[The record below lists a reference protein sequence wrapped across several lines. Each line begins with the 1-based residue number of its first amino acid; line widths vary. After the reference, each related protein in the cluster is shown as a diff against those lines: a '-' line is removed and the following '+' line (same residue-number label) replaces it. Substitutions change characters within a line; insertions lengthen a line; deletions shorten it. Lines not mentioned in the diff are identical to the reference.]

1 MSGAIL
7 LLKRWMLALK
17 LRELDLYAHYD
28 YFILT
33 RAGLCVRYI
42 NMYIHTMY
50 MYVYFHLYIHIC
62 IYSYMYVRMYIN

>member
-1 MSGAIL
+1 VSGAIL

-33 RAGLCVRYI
+33 RAGLFVRYI
-42 NMYIHTMY
+42 TCILTQC
-50 MYVYFHLYIHIC
+50 MYVYFHIC
-62 IYSYMYVRMYIN
+62 IFSYMNI